1 MKTRLIFFFLTL
13 LLTAGRAQDRTQDKT
28 QGPEQNRGP
37 VISAKLVAET
47 DLEAEEFIGADELGN
62 LFYLGNQVF
71 YRESGQRIFSFSNVD
86 LGAITTV
93 DVGNP
98 FKILLL
104 YRDFNSVIILDN
116 NLNELSQRLDFTGE
130 TQFNNV
136 LFVGNSSQNNIWL
149 YADDNKLHLYNY
161 ETLSE
166 ELQTQAMTF
175 YEDDFTA
182 QGLASTFKRVWIQ
195 SETEALEF
203 NEYGNYLRSYPIAG
217 AERIFP
223 FQKGILVLK
232 EGTFEYFFEEERR
245 MVNLNFKGTMKNV
258 SVSGSS
264 LFIYDGKKVSQFQLQ
279 L

>member
-1 MKTRLIFFFLTL
+1 MKTRLAFFLLSL
-13 LLTAGRAQDRTQDKT
+13 LLTGARAQDIQTSLVSETALDA
-28 QGPEQNRGP
+28 EQF
-37 VISAKLVAET
+37 V
-47 DLEAEEFIGADELGN
+47 GADELGN
-62 LFYLGNQVF
+62 LFYMQNQVF
-71 YRESGQRIFSFSNVD
+71 YRKSGQRIFSFSNVD

-98 FKILLL
+98 FKILLF

-116 NLNELSQRLDFTGE
+116 NLNELSQRLDFTDE

-175 YEDDFTA
+175 YQNSFRA
-182 QGLASTFKRVWIQ
+182 LSLASTFKHVWIQ

-203 NEYGNYLRSYPIAG
+203 NEYGNYVRTYPIAG
-217 AERIFP
+217 AEQIFP

-232 EGTFEYFFEEERR
+232 DGSFEYFFEEQRR
-245 MVNLNFKGTMKNV
+245 MVELDYKGYMKNV

-264 LFIYDGKKVSQFQLQ
+264 LFVYDGKKVSQYQLR

>member
-1 MKTRLIFFFLTL
+1 MKTRLILFLLTL
-13 LLTAGRAQDRTQDKT
+13 LLTQVRAQSITT
-28 QGPEQNRGP
+28 
-37 VISAKLVAET
+37 SLVAET
-47 DLEAEEFIGADELGN
+47 VLDAEEFVGADELGN
-62 LFYLGNQVF
+62 LFYLENQVF
-71 YRESGQRIFSFSNVD
+71 YRKSGQRIFSFSNVD
-86 LGAITTV
+86 LGAITAV

-116 NLNELSQRLDFTGE
+116 NLNELSERLDFTGE

-175 YEDDFTA
+175 YEDDFLA
-182 QGLASTFKRVWIQ
+182 QSIASTFKRVWIQ
-195 SETEALEF
+195 SENEALEF
-203 NEYGNYLRSYPIAG
+203 NEYGNYVRTYPIKG
-217 AERIFP
+217 AQQIFP
-223 FQKGILVLK
+223 FLKGILVLK
-232 EGTFEYFFEEERR
+232 EGAFEYIFEEERR
-245 MVNLNFKGTMKNV
+245 ALELDFKGTMKNI

-264 LFIYDGKKVSQFQLQ
+264 LFIYDGKKVSQYQIRL
-279 L
+279 

>member
-1 MKTRLIFFFLTL
+1 MKTRLIFFFLTML
-13 LLTAGRAQDRTQDKT
+13 LATGQAQDKT
-28 QGPEQNRGP
+28 KDPAQNRDP
-37 VISAKLVAET
+37 MISTKLVSET
-47 DLEAEEFIGADELGN
+47 VLEAEEFIGADELGN
-62 LFYLGNQVF
+62 LFYMENQVF
-71 YRESGQRIFSFSNVD
+71 YRKSGQRIFSFSNVD
-86 LGAITTV
+86 LGAITAV

-116 NLNELSQRLDFTGE
+116 NLNELSQRLDFTEE

-175 YEDDFTA
+175 YEDDFIA
-182 QGLASTFKRVWIQ
+182 QSIVSTFKRAWIQ

-203 NEYGNYLRSYPIAG
+203 NEYGNYVRTYPIVG

-245 MVNLNFKGTMKNV
+245 RVELNFKGTMKNV

>member
-1 MKTRLIFFFLTL
+1 MKTRLIFFFLML
-13 LLTAGRAQDRTQDKT
+13 LPATGQAQDKT
-28 QGPEQNRGP
+28 KDPAQNRGP
-37 VISAKLVAET
+37 VISTNLVSET
-47 DLEAEEFIGADELGN
+47 VLQAQEFIGADELGN
-62 LFYLGNQVF
+62 LFYMENQVF
-71 YRESGQRIFSFSNVD
+71 YRKSGQRIFSFSNVD

-116 NLNELSQRLDFTGE
+116 NLNELSQRLDFTEE

-182 QGLASTFKRVWIQ
+182 QGLASTFKRAWIQ

-203 NEYGNYLRSYPIAG
+203 NEYGNYVRTYPIAG
-217 AERIFP
+217 AEEIFP

-232 EGTFEYFFEEERR
+232 EGTFEYYFEEERR
-245 MVNLNFKGTMKNV
+245 MVKLNFKGTMKNV

>member
-1 MKTRLIFFFLTL
+1 MKVYLVVFL
-13 LLTAGRAQDRTQDKT
+13 LLTTLFSGYAQDTVKKEDPAHKH
-28 QGPEQNRGP
+28 GP
-37 VISAKLVAET
+37 VIETRLVAET
-47 DLEAEEFIGADELGN
+47 QLDAEQFVGADELGN
-62 LFYLGNQVF
+62 LFFMENQAF
-71 YRESGQRIFSFSNVD
+71 FRKSGSRIFSFSNVD
-86 LGAITTV
+86 LGEISAV
-93 DVGNP
+93 DMGNP
-98 FKILLL
+98 FKILLF
-104 YRDFNSVIILDN
+104 YQDFNSVIILDN

-175 YEDDFTA
+175 YEQDFKA
-182 QGLASTFKRVWIQ
+182 LGLVSTFKRVWIQ

-203 NEYGNYLRSYPIAG
+203 NEYGNYVRTYPVDGPA
-217 AERIFP
+217 RIFP

-232 EGTFEYFFEEERR
+232 EGKFEYLFEEERR
-245 MVNLNFKGTMKNV
+245 AVSIGHKGNLNNV

-264 LFIYDGKKVSQFQLQ
+264 LFIYDGNKVSQYELR

>member
-1 MKTRLIFFFLTL
+1 MKIRLAFLVMTF
-13 LLTAGRAQDRTQDKT
+13 LLTQAWAQSIK
-28 QGPEQNRGP
+28 
-37 VISAKLVAET
+37 SSLVAET
-47 DLEAEEFIGADELGN
+47 DLEAEQFVGADELGN
-62 LFYLGNQVF
+62 LFYMENQVF
-71 YRESGQRIFSFSNVD
+71 YRKSGQRIFSFSNVD
-86 LGAITTV
+86 LGAISAV
-93 DVGNP
+93 DTGNP

-116 NLNELSQRLDFTGE
+116 NLNELSERLDFTGE

-136 LFVGNSSQNNIWL
+136 LFTGNSSQNNIWL

-175 YEDDFTA
+175 YEDDFRA
-182 QGLASTFKRVWIQ
+182 LDLVSTFKRVWIQ
-195 SETEALEF
+195 SKTEALEF
-203 NEYGNYLRSYPIAG
+203 NEYGNYVRTYSIAG
-217 AERIFP
+217 AEQIFP

-232 EGTFEYFFEEERR
+232 EGTFEYLFDEEHRR
-245 MVNLNFKGTMKNV
+245 VELDYKGYMKNV

-264 LFIYDGKKVSQFQLQ
+264 LFIYDGKKVSQYQLR

>member
-1 MKTRLIFFFLTL
+1 MKTRLIFFVLTF
-13 LLTAGRAQDRTQDKT
+13 LLTAVMAQEKT
-28 QGPEQNRGP
+28 EGTGADPNPSPAIETSLTSETVLDAEQ
-37 VISAKLVAET
+37 
-47 DLEAEEFIGADELGN
+47 FIGADELGN
-62 LFYLGNQVF
+62 LFYMENQVF
-71 YRESGQRIFSFSNVD
+71 YRKSGQRIFSFSNVD
-86 LGAITTV
+86 LGAITAV

-116 NLNELSQRLDFTGE
+116 NLNELSERLEFTGE

-182 QGLASTFKRVWIQ
+182 RGLASTFKRVWIQ

-203 NEYGNYLRSYPIAG
+203 NEYGNYVRTYPIAG
-217 AERIFP
+217 AEKIFP

-232 EGTFEYFFEEERR
+232 EGVFQYHSEDGRR
-245 MVNLNFKGTMKNV
+245 PVDLDFKGIMKKA

-264 LFIYDGKKVSQFQLQ
+264 LFIYDGKKVSQYL
-279 L
+279 LRL

>member
-1 MKTRLIFFFLTL
+1 MKTRLIFFFLTML
-13 LLTAGRAQDRTQDKT
+13 LATGQAQDKT
-28 QGPEQNRGP
+28 QDPAQNGDAL
-37 VISAKLVAET
+37 ISTKLVSET
-47 DLEAEEFIGADELGN
+47 VLEAEEFMGADELGN
-62 LFYLGNQVF
+62 LFYMENQVF
-71 YRESGQRIFSFSNVD
+71 YRKSGQRIFSFSNVD

-116 NLNELSQRLDFTGE
+116 NLNELSQRLDFTDE

-175 YEDDFTA
+175 YEDDFIA
-182 QGLASTFKRVWIQ
+182 QSIVSTFKRVWIQ
-195 SETEALEF
+195 SDSEALEF
-203 NEYGNYLRSYPIAG
+203 NEYGNYVRTYPING

-232 EGTFEYFFEEERR
+232 EGSFEYFFEEERR
-245 MVNLNFKGTMKNV
+245 RVELNFKGTMKNV

-279 L
+279 F

>member
-1 MKTRLIFFFLTL
+1 MKTRLIFFFLMF
-13 LLTAGRAQDRTQDKT
+13 LLTAVMAQDKT
-28 QGPEQNRGP
+28 QGTGADPNPGRAIETNLTSETVLDAEQ
-37 VISAKLVAET
+37 
-47 DLEAEEFIGADELGN
+47 FIGADELGN
-62 LFYLGNQVF
+62 LFYMENQVF
-71 YRESGQRIFSFSNVD
+71 YRKSGQRIFSFSNVD
-86 LGAITTV
+86 LGAITAV

-116 NLNELSQRLDFTGE
+116 NLNELSQRLDFTDE

-175 YEDDFTA
+175 YEDDFIA
-182 QGLASTFKRVWIQ
+182 QSIVSTFKRVWIQ

-203 NEYGNYLRSYPIAG
+203 NEYGNYVRTYPIAG

-245 MVNLNFKGTMKNV
+245 MVELNFKGTMKNV

>member
-1 MKTRLIFFFLTL
+1 MSFLVL
-13 LLTAGRAQDRTQDKT
+13 LVLLTTARAQDPAQN
-28 QGPEQNRGP
+28 QGPAIETTR
-37 VISAKLVAET
+37 ISETVLDAEK
-47 DLEAEEFIGADELGN
+47 FVGADELGN
-62 LFYLGNQVF
+62 LFYMENQVF
-71 YRESGQRIFSFSNVD
+71 YRQSGKRIFSFSNVD
-86 LGAITTV
+86 LGAITSV

-104 YRDFNSVIILDN
+104 YKDFNSVIILDN
-116 NLNELSQRLDFTGE
+116 NLNELSERLDFTGE

-175 YEDDFTA
+175 YEDDFKPMS
-182 QGLASTFKRVWIQ
+182 LVSTFKRVWIQ
-195 SETEALEF
+195 SENEVLEF
-203 NEYGNYLRSYPIAG
+203 NEYGNYIRTYPIAN
-217 AERIFP
+217 ADQIFP

-232 EGTFEYFFEEERR
+232 DGAIEYFFEEQRR
-245 MVNLNFKGTMKNV
+245 VVKLDFKGTMNNI

-264 LFIYDGKKVSQFQLQ
+264 LFIYDGKKVSQYQLR

>member
-1 MKTRLIFFFLTL
+1 MKVYLVVFLLVTTL
-13 LLTAGRAQDRTQDKT
+13 FSGYAQEPVQKQDPVQKL
-28 QGPEQNRGP
+28 GP
-37 VISAKLVAET
+37 VIETRLVAET
-47 DLEAEEFIGADELGN
+47 ELDAEQFVGADELGN
-62 LFYLGNQVF
+62 LFFKENQAF
-71 YRESGQRIFSFSNVD
+71 YRKSGSRIFSFSNVD
-86 LGAITTV
+86 LGEITAV
-93 DVGNP
+93 DMGNP
-98 FKILLL
+98 FKILLF
-104 YRDFNSVIILDN
+104 YQDFNSVIILDN

-175 YEDDFTA
+175 YEQDFKA
-182 QGLASTFKRVWIQ
+182 LGLVSTFKRVWIQ

-203 NEYGNYLRSYPIAG
+203 NEYGNYVRTYPVDG
-217 AERIFP
+217 ATRIFP

-232 EGTFEYFFEEERR
+232 DGKFEFLFEEERR
-245 MVNLNFKGTMKNV
+245 AVSLDHKGNLNNV

-264 LFIYDGKKVSQFQLQ
+264 LFIYDGNKVSQYELR

>member
-1 MKTRLIFFFLTL
+1 MKTRLIFFFLTML
-13 LLTAGRAQDRTQDKT
+13 LATGQAQDKT
-28 QGPEQNRGP
+28 QDPAQNGDAL
-37 VISAKLVAET
+37 ISTKLVSET
-47 DLEAEEFIGADELGN
+47 VLEAEEFIGADELGN
-62 LFYLGNQVF
+62 LFYMENQVF
-71 YRESGQRIFSFSNVD
+71 YRKSGQRIFSFSNVD

-116 NLNELSQRLDFTGE
+116 NLNELSQRLDFTDE

-175 YEDDFTA
+175 YEDDFIA
-182 QGLASTFKRVWIQ
+182 QSIVSTFKRVWIQ
-195 SETEALEF
+195 SDSEALEF
-203 NEYGNYLRSYPIAG
+203 NEYGNYVRTYLING

-232 EGTFEYFFEEERR
+232 EGTFEYLFEEERR
-245 MVNLNFKGTMKNV
+245 RVELNFKETMKNV

>member
-1 MKTRLIFFFLTL
+1 MRTLVASFILTL
-13 LLTAGRAQDRTQDKT
+13 LCAQAFGQGAAQDQSRPIKT
-28 QGPEQNRGP
+28 T
-37 VISAKLVAET
+37 LVAET
-47 DLEAEEFIGADELGN
+47 LLNAETFVGADELGN
-62 LFYLGNQVF
+62 LFYLENEAF
-71 YRESGQRIFSFSNVD
+71 YRKSGQRVFSFSNVD
-86 LGAITTV
+86 LGEISAV

-104 YRDFNSVIILDN
+104 YRDFNSVLILDN

-149 YADDNKLHLYNY
+149 FADDNKLHLYNY

-175 YEDDFTA
+175 YEKDFRA
-182 QGLASTFKRVWIQ
+182 LGLASTFKRVYIQ

-203 NEYGNYLRSYPIAG
+203 NEYGNYVQTYPVEG
-217 AERIFP
+217 AEKIFP
-223 FQKGILVLK
+223 FQKGILVMK
-232 EGTFEYFFEEERR
+232 EGQFEYLHGEERR
-245 MVNLNFKGTMKNV
+245 PVELNYKGYMKTV

-264 LFIYDGKKVSQFQLQ
+264 LFIYDGTKLSQFELR

>member
-13 LLTAGRAQDRTQDKT
+13 LLTAGRAQDKT
-28 QGPEQNRGP
+28 EDPGQNRDTA
-37 VISAKLVAET
+37 ISSNLASET
-47 DLEAEEFIGADELGN
+47 VLEAEEFIGADELGN
-62 LFYLGNQVF
+62 LFYMENQVF
-71 YRESGQRIFSFSNVD
+71 YRKSGPRIFSFSNVD
-86 LGAITTV
+86 LGTITSV
-93 DVGNP
+93 DVSNP

-116 NLNELSQRLDFTGE
+116 NLNELSRRLDFTGE

-182 QGLASTFKRVWIQ
+182 HSLASTFKRVWIQ
-195 SETEALEF
+195 SESEALEF
-203 NEYGNYLRSYPIAG
+203 NEYGNYVRTYPIDG

-232 EGTFEYFFEEERR
+232 DGTFEYFFENERR
-245 MVNLNFKGTMKNV
+245 KVKLDFKGTMKNV

-264 LFIYDGKKVSQFQLQ
+264 LFIYDGKKVSQYRLQ

>member
-1 MKTRLIFFFLTL
+1 MKTRLIFFFLTML
-13 LLTAGRAQDRTQDKT
+13 LATGQAQDKT
-28 QGPEQNRGP
+28 KDPAQNWDP
-37 VISAKLVAET
+37 VISTKLVSET
-47 DLEAEEFIGADELGN
+47 VLEAEEFIGADELGN
-62 LFYLGNQVF
+62 LFYMENQVF
-71 YRESGQRIFSFSNVD
+71 YRKSGQRIFSFSNVD
-86 LGAITTV
+86 LGAITAV

-116 NLNELSQRLDFTGE
+116 NLNELSQRLDFTEE

-166 ELQTQAMTF
+166 ELQTQATTF

-195 SETEALEF
+195 SENEALEF
-203 NEYGNYLRSYPIAG
+203 NEYGNYVRTYPTAG
-217 AERIFP
+217 AEQIFP

-232 EGTFEYFFEEERR
+232 EGTFEYCFEEERR
-245 MVNLNFKGTMKNV
+245 GVELNFKGTMKNV

>member
-1 MKTRLIFFFLTL
+1 MKTRLIFFFLML
-13 LLTAGRAQDRTQDKT
+13 LPAIGQAQDKT
-28 QGPEQNRGP
+28 KDPAQNQGP
-37 VISAKLVAET
+37 VISTNLVSET
-47 DLEAEEFIGADELGN
+47 VLQAQEFIGADELGN
-62 LFYLGNQVF
+62 LFYMENQVF
-71 YRESGQRIFSFSNVD
+71 YRKSGQRIFSFSNVD

-116 NLNELSQRLDFTGE
+116 NLNELSQRLDFTDE

-182 QGLASTFKRVWIQ
+182 QGLASTFKRAWIQ

-203 NEYGNYLRSYPIAG
+203 NEYGNYVRTYPIAG
-217 AERIFP
+217 AEEIFP

-232 EGTFEYFFEEERR
+232 EGTFEYYFEEERR
-245 MVNLNFKGTMKNV
+245 MVKLNFKGTMKNV

>member
-13 LLTAGRAQDRTQDKT
+13 LLTAGRAQDRAQDQTQDPGSP
-28 QGPEQNRGP
+28 QGP
-37 VISAKLVAET
+37 VIATQLVSEIA
-47 DLEAEEFIGADELGN
+47 LEAEEFIGADELGN
-62 LFYLGNQVF
+62 LFYMENQVF
-71 YRESGQRIFSFSNVD
+71 YRKSGPRIFSFSNVD
-86 LGAITTV
+86 LGAITSV

-116 NLNELSQRLDFTGE
+116 NLNELSRRLDFTGE

-175 YEDDFTA
+175 YQDDFTA
-182 QGLASTFKRVWIQ
+182 RDLASTFKRLWIQ

-203 NEYGNYLRSYPIAG
+203 NEYGNYIRTYEIAG

-232 EGTFEYFFEEERR
+232 KGTFEYLFEKERR
-245 MVNLNFKGTMKNV
+245 MVELNYKGSVKNV

-264 LFIYDGKKVSQFQLQ
+264 VFIYDGKKVSQYQLQ